1 MQQHPEQISW
11 KNAGTHKIQFL
22 PLLLLFLF
30 FPVLP
35 FICTETHEIVS
46 GSQSLWIS
54 AVRGQLSSETSLTG
68 PGGFIP
74 MWKERPYSHSFSSL
88 KRQGAPKVRN
98 GWCER
103 ERDRQTQLGS
113 QGRTVLFQRVSVLC
127 NVNKRARGILHNTQ
141 RSSVWLSFSSSLHL
155 FSLSLSLTF
164 CLLICHLK
172 GKILSFSHFHVT
184 SNLYDWLSSV
194 EHKRRLTLFCSST
207 YLVCS
212 WFLKLHKSTT
222 KLVHVVFNFGS
233 SKAKTYLCQEGKVF
247 NY

>member
-1 MQQHPEQISW
+1 MQALIRFS
-11 KNAGTHKIQFL
+11 F
-22 PLLLLFLF
+22 
-30 FPVLP
+30 
-35 FICTETHEIVS
+35 C
-46 GSQSLWIS
+46 
-54 AVRGQLSSETSLTG
+54 LSS
-68 PGGFIP
+68 
-74 MWKERPYSHSFSSL
+74 SS
-88 KRQGAPKVRN
+88 
-98 GWCER
+98 
-103 ERDRQTQLGS
+103 
-113 QGRTVLFQRVSVLC
+113 
-127 NVNKRARGILHNTQ
+127 
-141 RSSVWLSFSSSLHL
+141 SSSLFCLSYAPRLMRSLAGLSLCGFQQSEVSRLQRRHSLGLGVL
-155 FSLSLSLTF
+155 FPCGRKDLIHTVFLPWNAKEHQEWGTDGVREKGTGKHSWAAKAGQFYSRESVCFVMWIKSQGNTSQHPTFLCLALFFILSSPVLSLSLSF

-194 EHKRRLTLFCSST
+194 EHKRLTLFCSST